1 MSAIEAAILELKTA
15 PESVV
20 KEVHDFIVFLK
31 RRAGIKRT
39 GAMVQAPD
47 FLARQRA
54 VFGNRTVPDSQRVLD
69 EMRAD
74 RF

>member
-1 MSAIEAAILELKTA
+1 MSAVEAAIRELETA

-31 RRAGIKRT
+31 SRAGIKRPAVMPT
-39 GAMVQAPD
+39 APD
-47 FLARQRA
+47 FLARQKA
-54 VFGNRTVPDSQRVLD
+54 VFGHRTLPDSQALLD